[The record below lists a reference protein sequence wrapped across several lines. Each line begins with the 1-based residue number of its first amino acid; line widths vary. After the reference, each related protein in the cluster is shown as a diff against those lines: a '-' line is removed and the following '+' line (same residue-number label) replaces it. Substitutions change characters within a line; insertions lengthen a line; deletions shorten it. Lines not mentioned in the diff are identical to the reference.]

1 MKKLEEGVRMKIQNL
16 TYKLGFSGPMI
27 ITIGSL
33 LTAFAYTGKL
43 SEPYSFLNHFISE
56 LGEVGVSE
64 WALVFNVSLFV
75 GGLCITGFMLGAAW
89 LFNNLYGVIF
99 GFLGL
104 VTGISGSLV
113 GIFPMNNLDAHIVV
127 AMWFFRAALL
137 SSAVF
142 RGLCSPLKTKPIF
155 TLDQHSSC
163 KHLCHHILL
172 PLRARTSQQQRKP
185 SHSYCRPACLL
196 AKRPAGMGYLPGNH
210 GVGAGFFV

>member
-1 MKKLEEGVRMKIQNL
+1 MKFQNL
-16 TYKLGFSGPMI
+16 TYKLGFIGPLI

-43 SEPYSFLNHFISE
+43 GEPYSFLNHFISE

-75 GGLCITGFMLGAAW
+75 GGLCITGFMLGAAR

-113 GIFPMNNLDAHIVV
+113 GAFPMNNLDAHIVV
-127 AMWFFRAALL
+127 AMWFFRAALV
-137 SSAVF
+137 SSAMF
-142 RGLCSPLKTKPIF
+142 RGLCYPLKTKTIF

-163 KHLCHHILL
+163 KHLRHHVLL

-185 SHSYCRPACLL
+185 SHSYCRPACFL
-196 AKRPAGMGYLPGNH
+196 AKCPAGMGHLPGNH